1 MIVKLKELTI
11 KQINDELFIFIKM
24 GYRPSCYVANRDV
37 YETID
42 ISYNLE
48 TISVINFIYD
58 YENILRVT
66 IPNCNVI
73 NNITEKTNS
82 KVIEIIKD
90 SLDLDNVKEWG
101 KYTWN

>member
-11 KQINDELFIFIKM
+11 KQFNNEIFVFIKR

-48 TISVINFIYD
+48 TISVINFLYD

-73 NNITEKTNS
+73 NNITDKSNS
-82 KVIEIIKD
+82 NIIEIIKD
-90 SLDLDNVKEWG
+90 SLDLDNVKELG